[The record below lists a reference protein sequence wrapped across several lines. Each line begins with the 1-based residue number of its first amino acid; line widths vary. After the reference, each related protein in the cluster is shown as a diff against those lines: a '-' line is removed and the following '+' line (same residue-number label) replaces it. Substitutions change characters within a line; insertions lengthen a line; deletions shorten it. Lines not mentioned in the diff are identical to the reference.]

1 MFVIES
7 HWKLNHSLIFLSYDL
22 QKKLFLLKSR
32 SNLPTISHRNWNQW
46 SWLWPWPSQPS
57 TFSAFTFEFLLKLWS
72 KSLIYVDKP
81 FIANLA
87 EFWVFFLDYLIKSDR
102 CWPTYAEFTIP
113 LPWMSFKIII
123 NLVIY
128 IYTRRYFLISFKS
141 IRSFLIRFSNLC
153 WWYVDTMQK
162 LTVINEGYGFFF
174 EYLFKAWWFF
184 QLDLMAV
191 VVTVDVTVVCFLSFF
206 LWISFKVMIEKA
218 DLCLWPI
225 RNPPWKVP
233 VFFTFLWIS
242 YKI

>member
-1 MFVIES
+1 
-7 HWKLNHSLIFLSYDL
+7 
-22 QKKLFLLKSR
+22 
-32 SNLPTISHRNWNQW
+32 
-46 SWLWPWPSQPS
+46 
-57 TFSAFTFEFLLKLWS
+57 
-72 KSLIYVDKP
+72 
-81 FIANLA
+81 
-87 EFWVFFLDYLIKSDR
+87 
-102 CWPTYAEFTIP
+102 
-113 LPWMSFKIII
+113 MSFKIII

-153 WWYVDTMQK
+153 WWYIDTMQK
-162 LTVINEGYGFFF
+162 LTFINESYGFFF

-206 LWISFKVMIEKA
+206 LWISFKVMIKKA

-233 VFFTFLWIS
+233 VFLPFFEYLIKYDRQCSNYVDSGRNPLFLWKCGWKPLLFYFQYILKAWANFVIYVDKS
-242 YKI
+242 

>member
-1 MFVIES
+1 M
-7 HWKLNHSLIFLSYDL
+7 
-22 QKKLFLLKSR
+22 LFSICYIGISR
-32 SNLPTISHRNWNQW
+32 FCIR
-46 SWLWPWPSQPS
+46 SQNTQPQCPHC
-57 TFSAFTFEFLLKLWS
+57 AQ
-72 KSLIYVDKP
+72 
-81 FIANLA
+81 
-87 EFWVFFLDYLIKSDR
+87 
-102 CWPTYAEFTIP
+102 
-113 LPWMSFKIII
+113 

-153 WWYVDTMQK
+153 WWYIDTMQK
-162 LTVINEGYGFFF
+162 LTFINESYGFFF

-225 RNPPWKVP
+225 RNLPCKVP
-233 VFFTFLWIS
+233 VFLSAYNTWSTLLELCWQWKKPSVSMKRWMKTAALLFSIYFKGMS
-242 YKI
+242 

>member
-1 MFVIES
+1 
-7 HWKLNHSLIFLSYDL
+7 
-22 QKKLFLLKSR
+22 
-32 SNLPTISHRNWNQW
+32 
-46 SWLWPWPSQPS
+46 
-57 TFSAFTFEFLLKLWS
+57 
-72 KSLIYVDKP
+72 
-81 FIANLA
+81 
-87 EFWVFFLDYLIKSDR
+87 
-102 CWPTYAEFTIP
+102 
-113 LPWMSFKIII
+113 MSFKIII

-206 LWISFKVMIEKA
+206 LLIFFKVMIEKA

-225 RNPPWKVP
+225 RNLPLQNSR
-233 VFFTFLWIS
+233 FCTFFLWIS
-242 YKI
+242 YKIWSTLLELCWQWKKPSVSMKRWMKTAALLFSIYFKGMS